1 MKTFRVCAALLSY
14 PEPELIAALPEL
26 TAVLHAEELLAP
38 APRADLA
45 ALIGELGH
53 EPLTRLQEN
62 YTALFDRSR
71 ALSLHLFE
79 HVHGESRDRGQ
90 AMVDLAA
97 TYGARGMAVAGNE
110 LPDYLPAFL
119 EFASLLP
126 AHEARGLLGEA
137 ADVLRTLG
145 ERLAE
150 RGSRYCAV
158 FAALLA
164 IAGEPG
170 LAVARAAQPQAGED
184 ESPEAIDRAW
194 VDEPVTFGGA
204 CATAQPQVAPV
215 RIYRKG
221 AAS

>member
-1 MKTFRVCAALLSY
+1 MKTLRVCAALLAY
-14 PEPELIAALPEL
+14 PEPELLSALPEL
-26 TAVLHAEELLAP
+26 AGVVDGEKLVPRTERAGVKELIEEL
-38 APRADLA
+38 RR
-45 ALIGELGH
+45 
-53 EPLTRLQEN
+53 EPLTASQER
-62 YTALFDRSR
+62 YVALFDRSR

-97 TYGARGMAVAGNE
+97 MYRARGLTVDGDE

-126 AHEARGLLGEA
+126 APEARGLLGEA
-137 ADVLRTLG
+137 ADVLRALG
-145 ERLAE
+145 ERLAV

-164 IAGEPG
+164 IAGERG
-170 LAVARAAQPQAGED
+170 LAAERAPGPRAGEED
-184 ESPEAIDRAW
+184 TPEAIDRSW
-194 VDEPVTFGGA
+194 MEQPVTFGGA
-204 CATAQPQVAPV
+204 APEAAPV
-215 RIYRKG
+215 HFYRKG

>member
-1 MKTFRVCAALLSY
+1 MKTLRVCAALLAY
-14 PEPELIAALPEL
+14 PEPGLLSALPEL
-26 TAVLHAEELLAP
+26 AGVVDGEKLVPRTERAGVKELIEEL
-38 APRADLA
+38 RR
-45 ALIGELGH
+45 
-53 EPLTRLQEN
+53 EPLTASQER
-62 YTALFDRSR
+62 YVALFDRSR

-97 TYGARGMAVAGNE
+97 MYRARGLPVDGDE

-126 AHEARGLLGEA
+126 APEARGLLGEA
-137 ADVLRTLG
+137 ADVLRALG
-145 ERLAE
+145 ERLAV

-164 IAGEPG
+164 IAGERG
-170 LAVARAAQPQAGED
+170 LADERAPGPRAGEED
-184 ESPEAIDRAW
+184 TPEAIDRSW
-194 VDEPVTFGGA
+194 MEQPVTFGGA
-204 CATAQPQVAPV
+204 APEAAPV
-215 RIYRKG
+215 HFYRKG